1 MEHDG
6 PAESL
11 WHSMGLL
18 LALVAL
24 MAGPLGLPATATAA
38 PVSAA
43 SGIAASPV
51 APAAEI
57 PSTAALRTSSTLA
70 ATVVGTLT
78 LVAVFWY
85 LVIRSRRK

>member
-1 MEHDG
+1 
-6 PAESL
+6 
-11 WHSMGLL
+11 MGLL

-24 MAGPLGLPATATAA
+24 MAGPLGLPTTATAA

-51 APAAEI
+51 TPSAES
-57 PSTAALRTSSTLA
+57 PSDAALRTSTTLA
-70 ATVVGTLT
+70 ATVVGTVV

-85 LVIRSRRK
+85 LVVRSRRK